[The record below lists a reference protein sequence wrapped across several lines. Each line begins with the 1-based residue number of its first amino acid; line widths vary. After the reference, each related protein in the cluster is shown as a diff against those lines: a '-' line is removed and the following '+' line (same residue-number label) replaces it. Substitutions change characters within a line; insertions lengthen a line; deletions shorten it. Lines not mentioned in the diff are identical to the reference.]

1 MNTGRLG
8 LVVDSGVTFRALR
21 GATLVY
27 IPLQHKGQ
35 RNCPSPTGNTAISLK
50 LPYEPYV
57 SRGLW
62 VVIKTAKGIGHTAAL
77 NTRKTLRFVTKNNL
91 KKGE

>member
-21 GATLVY
+21 GATLLY
-27 IPLQHKGQ
+27 IPFPHERGQ
-35 RNCPSPTGNTAISLK
+35 KHPSPIGNSPISLN
-50 LPYEPYV
+50 LPAAPYV
-57 SRGLW
+57 SRVPR

-77 NTRKTLRFVTKNNL
+77 NTRKALVFRD
-91 KKGE
+91 KKT